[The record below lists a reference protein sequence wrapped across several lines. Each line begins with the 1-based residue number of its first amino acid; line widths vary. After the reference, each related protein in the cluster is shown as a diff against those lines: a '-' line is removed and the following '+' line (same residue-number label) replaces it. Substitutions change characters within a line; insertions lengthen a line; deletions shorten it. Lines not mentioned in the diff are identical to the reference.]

1 MTTTGSDARARTLA
15 DLLTASAERHPE
27 RPALTDVGTARVVTY
42 AELAAEARAIAARLR
57 AAGVGAPQ
65 RIGLAG
71 ANSPAYV
78 AAAFGL
84 LAAGACLVP
93 IAPNL
98 RTAERDAIVAAIDV
112 NGVVEVPDDG
122 DWSFAWVDR
131 TRRAPAGFA
140 ELEPAFIR
148 FSSGT
153 TADAKGVVLSHR
165 ATLARIAAA
174 DAVLRLGPD
183 DRVLWTLPL
192 AYHFAVTIPAY
203 LGAGVHV
210 VLSTEARPAALAA
223 ALAAERVT
231 IVYASPV
238 QLARLAAVPR
248 APRSAALRLAL
259 STAAPLAADVAT
271 RFATTFAHP
280 LGQAYGIIEAGL
292 PCINTRLGPDAALP
306 PTAVGRPVPGYAV
319 AIAAGRDALDE
330 GVASDGEVLLRG
342 PGLFD
347 AYYAPWTPRAATLR
361 DGWFPTGDVG
371 STDPDGVLT
380 LHGRRK
386 STIVVAGLKVF
397 PEEIEEVL
405 NAFPDVVESRA
416 FAAVHPRLGELP
428 HAEVVVR
435 PGAGLD
441 RDALARHCAE
451 RLSPWKAPV
460 EIRVVDAIA
469 KTAGGKIS
477 RR

>member
-1 MTTTGSDARARTLA
+1 MPTGPSTLA

-27 RPALTDVGTARVVTY
+27 RPALTDVAAGRVATY
-42 AELAAEARAIAARLR
+42 AELAANAAAIAARLR

-84 LAAGACLVP
+84 LATGACLVP
-93 IAPNL
+93 IAPNV
-98 RTAERDAIVAAIDV
+98 RSAERAAIVDAIDV
-112 NGVVEVPDDG
+112 NGVVEVAADG
-122 DWSFAWVDR
+122 GAGAADWSFDWIDR
-131 TRRAPAGFA
+131 TRRPPAGFA
-140 ELEPAFIR
+140 ELDPAFIR

-203 LGAGVHV
+203 VGAGVHV
-210 VLSTEARPAALAA
+210 LLTAEARPAALAA
-223 ALAAERVT
+223 ALAAERAT
-231 IVYASPV
+231 IVYAAPL
-238 QLARLAAVPR
+238 QIARLAAVPG
-248 APRSAALRLAL
+248 APRSPALRLAL
-259 STAAPLAADVAT
+259 ATAAPLPVDVAA
-271 RFATTFAHP
+271 RFEAAFGHP

-292 PCINTRLGPDAALP
+292 PCINTRRGVDAALP
-306 PTAVGRPVPGYAV
+306 STAVGRAVPGYEV
-319 AIAAGRDALDE
+319 AIVADDGTVAARGTHGD
-330 GVASDGEVLLRG
+330 VVLRG

-347 AYYAPWTPRAATLR
+347 AYYAPWTPCSATLR

-371 STDPDGVLT
+371 SLDADGVLT

-397 PEEIEEVL
+397 PEEIEDVL
-405 NAFPDVVESRA
+405 NGFPAIAESRA
-416 FAAVHPRLGELP
+416 FAATHARLGELP
-428 HAEVVVR
+428 HADVVLR
-435 PGAGLD
+435 SGAPLD
-441 RDALARHCAE
+441 RDALARHLAE
-451 RLSPWKAPV
+451 RLSPWKVPV
-460 EIRVVDAIA
+460 EIRVVEAIP
-469 KTAGGKIS
+469 KTGGGKIS